1 MDTYG
6 ACPVHTRVVTC
17 SLNVHVFKIQFI
29 QHTHTVRAMGLEKKK
44 IKEDFQMIFKD
55 DLKELT
61 GGMMELVPGRAG
73 DW

>member
-1 MDTYG
+1 MFFKCTCFQDS
-6 ACPVHTRVVTC
+6 VHTT
-17 SLNVHVFKIQFI
+17 
-29 QHTHTVRAMGLEKKK
+29 HTHSQGNGTGKKK
-44 IKEDFQMIFKD
+44 IKDDFQMIFKD

>member
-1 MDTYG
+1 MYMFS
-6 ACPVHTRVVTC
+6 RF
-17 SLNVHVFKIQFI
+17 SSYN
-29 QHTHTVRAMGLEKKK
+29 THTQSGQWDWKKKK
-44 IKEDFQMIFKD
+44 IKDDFQMIFKD